1 MGPWAT
7 CPPARLQCVHL
18 PENPPCQSKLWSSWC
33 GRNAGVTHGSDFAK
47 QTVGLREHAHWC
59 LQFYTWSISK
69 LIRILPSCFGRLWI
83 WMHLHLIQKYQKWKL
98 ETHLLLIQ
106 ERSYCG
112 NQLLLPCLLVIW
124 RDVELNRQFLVQF
137 SQKILWNSEV
147 GVADGVSQIEE
158 YGIDS
163 SELFCGSNGQFG
175 SVSLIFFSILP
186 LQKTCIFGFISIV
199 DHYFIAVFRFLI
211 FYPFWFVSYNP
222 GSRPNKIEFFLSA

>member
-1 MGPWAT
+1 MDASAFDTKIPKMEAGDTPFAYTGAFILWQSVA
-7 CPPARLQCVHL
+7 ASLSSGHL
-18 PENPPCQSKLWSSWC
+18 EGCWTEPSILGSIFPE
-33 GRNAGVTHGSDFAK
+33 
-47 QTVGLREHAHWC
+47 
-59 LQFYTWSISK
+59 
-69 LIRILPSCFGRLWI
+69 
-83 WMHLHLIQKYQKWKL
+83 
-98 ETHLLLIQ
+98 
-106 ERSYCG
+106 
-112 NQLLLPCLLVIW
+112 
-124 RDVELNRQFLVQF
+124 
-137 SQKILWNSEV
+137 ILWNSEV

-186 LQKTCIFGFISIV
+186 LQKTCILGFISIV